1 MSILTITK
9 DEENTC
15 EIIFNHY
22 LLVILVI
29 IKLSSNIKLM
39 LEGKQNEKFIYQM
52 HVYSTC
58 SAQVI
63 EVSVRFNSE
72 AVICRSLVF
81 MVKVTSGYTE
91 WILTQNCTKEK
102 TTCVNPVGGGDTQFK
117 TSNYTFHLS

>member
-22 LLVILVI
+22 LLVILI

-39 LEGKQNEKFIYQM
+39 LISKQNKKFIYQM
-52 HVYSTC
+52 HVHSTC
-58 SAQVI
+58 IAQIIKVT
-63 EVSVRFNSE
+63 VRFNSE

-91 WILTQNCTKEK
+91 
-102 TTCVNPVGGGDTQFK
+102 
-117 TSNYTFHLS
+117 